1 MTKIKRKNAKK
12 CGANDKFETWKFYL
26 NKDKTEENMK
36 EKTRENEFKHTSA
49 NPPVITS
56 IDKKVRV

>member
-36 EKTRENEFKHTSA
+36 EKTRKRIQAYLS
-49 NPPVITS
+49 
-56 IDKKVRV
+56 

>member
-1 MTKIKRKNAKK
+1 MDITLPAPYKMTKIKRKNAKK

-36 EKTRENEFKHTSA
+36 RKDEKTNS
-49 NPPVITS
+49 S
-56 IDKKVRV
+56 IPQLILL